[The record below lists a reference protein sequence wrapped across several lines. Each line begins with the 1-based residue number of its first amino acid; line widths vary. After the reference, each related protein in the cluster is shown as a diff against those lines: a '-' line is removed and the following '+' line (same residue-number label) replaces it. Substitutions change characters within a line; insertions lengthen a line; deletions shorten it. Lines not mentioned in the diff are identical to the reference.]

1 MQRSD
6 FRFFHRLRVRWAEV
20 DMQAIV
26 FNANYLMYFDT
37 GITDYWRAL
46 ALPYE
51 HSMSKLDGDLFVRK
65 ASIEFFGSAR
75 LDDVLDMG
83 IRCARIGN
91 SSLVFEGALF
101 LRDRLLV
108 SSEIV
113 YVFADRASQ
122 TSKPVPQLLRDAI
135 GHFEAGD
142 AVTELMLGTWPTLR
156 DDASLLRTEVFI
168 EEQRIPHDMEWDEH
182 DASAVHAVVRNLIGL
197 PIATGRLVAEV
208 PGVARIGRVAV
219 QRHLRSGG
227 HGETLMKALEGEA
240 QARGDHTVVL
250 HAQRT
255 AQRFYE
261 RLGYAPDGEPFEEA
275 GIAHLPMRKRL
286 LPPLDQTSAS
296 SS

>member
-65 ASIEFFGSAR
+65 ASIEFFASAR

-113 YVFADRASQ
+113 YVFADRVAQ
-122 TSKPVPQLLRDAI
+122 TSRPVPQLLRDAI

-142 AVTELMLGTWPTLR
+142 AVTELALGTWPTLR

-168 EEQRIPHDMEWDEH
+168 EEQRIPHDLEWDEH
-182 DASAVHAVVRNLIGL
+182 DESAVHAVVRNLIGL
-197 PIATGRLVAEV
+197 PIATGRLVAES

-286 LPPLDQTSAS
+286 PPTDQTSAS